1 MKKVMLFA
9 VMCVVMPAVAGAQT
23 PKPAPVPP
31 PPVPAPAPKVMPTVV
46 VPELAEL
53 YTIDAQELRARAMMA
68 AEQAQALS
76 INREAISEAS
86 RKAVEDAQRQI
97 ESLRAAGKFDRP
109 MLYDMNFNF
118 DQQFATTFSSDSERS
133 FYDRGKSALDQ
144 KQYEQAIMRFDQAI
158 ALKGTREDG
167 AMYWK
172 AFAQYKLGRSSD
184 ATATLNDLQKR
195 FKDSKYN
202 KDAKAL
208 EAEVKRTA
216 GQPVRPENEDDDD
229 LKLLAIQSLQN
240 SDPDRAIPLLENVL
254 NSATSLKV
262 KSRALYVLALSNQP
276 QAHTILVSIAK
287 GGTPDLQLTAIRYLA
302 QNGRNGKN
310 PTTNAELMEIYNSA
324 QSDDVK
330 RAVLQAFGASGD
342 RMAIMSLMGGTQV
355 MDLRREGINQL
366 GNAQAGPELWSIYQ
380 KEQDKQ
386 LKMTILSQ
394 LGNMGAYDKII
405 EVAKTEKDAELR
417 RRAIRSLGNMR
428 AERSGAALSEI
439 YSSLSDVDDKKAVI
453 SGLSNQNN
461 AEAMI
466 AIYRKESNF
475 EIKKQIVS
483 SLGNMPKNEA
493 AKAFLLEILK

>member
-1 MKKVMLFA
+1 MLFA
-9 VMCVVMPAVAGAQT
+9 VMCVVMPAIAGAQT

-31 PPVPAPAPKVMPTVV
+31 APMPAPAPKVMPTVV
-46 VPELAEL
+46 VPELADL
-53 YTIDAQELRARAMMA
+53 YQFDAQELKARAMMA

-86 RKAVEDAQRQI
+86 RKAMEDARAQM
-97 ESLRAAGKFDRP
+97 ENLRVAKFDRP
-109 MLYDMNFNF
+109 FLYDMNFNF
-118 DQQFATTFSSDSERS
+118 DQQFATTYSSDSERS
-133 FYDRGKSALDQ
+133 FYERGKSALDQ
-144 KQYEQAIMRFDQAI
+144 RQYEQAITRFDQAI
-158 ALKGTREDG
+158 ALKGTRQDG

-172 AFAQYKLGRSSD
+172 AFAYYKLGRSAE
-184 ATATLNDLQKR
+184 ATATLNDLQKQ
-195 FKDSKYN
+195 FKDSKYS

-208 EAEVKRTA
+208 EAEVKRSA

-262 KSRALYVLALSNQP
+262 KNRALYVLALSSQP
-276 QAHTILVSIAK
+276 QAHTILVNIAK

-302 QNGRNGKN
+302 QNSRNGKN
-310 PTTNAELMEIYNSA
+310 PTTSAELKEIYNSA
-324 QSDDVK
+324 QNDDVK
-330 RAVLQAFGASGD
+330 RAVLQAFGSSGD
-342 RMAIMSLMGGTQV
+342 RMAIVSLMGGTQV

-366 GNAQAGPELWSIYQ
+366 GNAQAGPELWEMYQ

-386 LKMTILSQ
+386 LKMSILSA

-405 EVAKTEKDAELR
+405 EVAKTEKDADLR

-439 YSSLSDVDDKKAVI
+439 YGSLSNVDDKKAVVR
-453 SGLSNQNN
+453 SLSNQNN
-461 AEAMI
+461 ADAMI